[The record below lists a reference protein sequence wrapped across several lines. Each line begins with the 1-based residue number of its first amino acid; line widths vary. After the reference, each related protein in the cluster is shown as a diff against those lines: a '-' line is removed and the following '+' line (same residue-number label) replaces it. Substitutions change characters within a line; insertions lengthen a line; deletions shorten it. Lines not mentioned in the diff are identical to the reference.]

1 MYPSFRQLGQQDY
14 VACHTHNQA
23 MCQRCGTIW
32 LLDLLSLLNAVC
44 AKCYAVCLIVV
55 VVQTNFHESQNST
68 EILFIKRFVASWNS
82 TEFTVQQLFTLFPKL
97 KTQLFVSSSWIFLLF
112 FTEIVLYLF
121 DFSRFN
127 LLCCCFFLRLPSF

>member
-1 MYPSFRQLGQQDY
+1 MYPSFRQLGQQYY

-23 MCQRCGTIW
+23 MLQRCGSIW

-55 VVQTNFHESQNST
+55 VVQTNFHESQKSK
-68 EILFIKRFVASWNS
+68 LFVASWNS

-97 KTQLFVSSSWIFLLF
+97 KTQLFVSSSWIFFLLF
-112 FTEIVLYLF
+112 TKIVLYLF

-127 LLCCCFFLRLPSF
+127 LLCCCFSLRLPST